1 MSRIFLALAVFA
13 LILLSANLFVGV
25 TLGDFGV
32 ASRAYQLA
40 ARHHQ
45 ELAKSRSA
53 ASLDE
58 IEDARMAA
66 NNAANLLKAQRS
78 GFWLHIWLGM
88 SAALVTLLV
97 NSISVTY
104 FIGTNRWC
112 REVVDAFSLD
122 QELAQRSQRL
132 KRKAFPWS
140 LIAISLILVIAGLG
154 AASDPVTLNP
164 DAADWVEYHWG
175 LAMLGIVVIG
185 GCLLA
190 QVALIGKNYELIKEI
205 LAAAEEERERRG
217 VAREPAGEG

>member
-13 LILLSANLFVGV
+13 VALLAVNLLVGL
-25 TLGDFGV
+25 TIGDFGA
-32 ASRAYQLA
+32 ASREFQSAHRAYDQLA
-40 ARHHQ
+40 ETASDR
-45 ELAKSRSA
+45 A
-53 ASLDE
+53 ALEQSE
-58 IEDARMAA
+58 
-66 NNAANLLKAQRS
+66 NQLKAAAKRLRGQRS

-112 REVVDAFSLD
+112 REVVDACSLD
-122 QELAQRSQRL
+122 QALAQRSQRL
-132 KRKAFPWS
+132 KKSAFPWAF
-140 LIAISLILVIAGLG
+140 LAIVLILVIAGLG

-164 DAADWVEYHWG
+164 DAADWVPYHWG

-190 QVALIGKNYELIKEI
+190 QVALIGKNYELINEI
-205 LAAAEEERERRG
+205 LAAAEEERERRKA
-217 VAREPAGEG
+217 AREPVAEG

>member
-1 MSRIFLALAVFA
+1 MS
-13 LILLSANLFVGV
+13 
-25 TLGDFGV
+25 
-32 ASRAYQLA
+32 
-40 ARHHQ
+40 
-45 ELAKSRSA
+45 ESA

-58 IEDARMAA
+58 IEDARIAA
-66 NNAANLLKAQRS
+66 ENAAKQLKEQRA

-88 SAALVTLLV
+88 GAALVTLLV

-122 QELAQRSQRL
+122 QDLAQRSQRF
-132 KRKAFPWS
+132 KRRAFPWS
-140 LIAISLILVIAGLG
+140 FTAILLMLFIAGLG

-164 DAADWVEYHWG
+164 DAADWVQYHWG

-190 QVALIGKNYELIKEI
+190 QVALIGKNYQLINEI
-205 LAAAEEERERRG
+205 LVAAEEERERRKA
-217 VAREPAGEG
+217 AREPVAEG

>member
-1 MSRIFLALAVFA
+1 MSRIFLALALFA
-13 LILLSANLFVGV
+13 VLLL
-25 TLGDFGV
+25 
-32 ASRAYQLA
+32 
-40 ARHHQ
+40 
-45 ELAKSRSA
+45 
-53 ASLDE
+53 
-58 IEDARMAA
+58 
-66 NNAANLLKAQRS
+66 AANLLVGLTIGDFGAASRQFQSAYHAHDKLADSAHDRATLEYTESQLEAAAKQLREQRS
-78 GFWLHIWLGM
+78 AFWLHIWLGM

-122 QELAQRSQRL
+122 QDLAQRSQRL
-132 KRKAFPWS
+132 KKRAFPWS
-140 LIAISLILVIAGLG
+140 LTAILLILFIAGLG

-190 QVALIGKNYELIKEI
+190 QVSLIGANYELINEI
-205 LAAAEEERERRG
+205 LVAAERERERRNA
-217 VAREPAGEG
+217 ARTPVTEG